1 MRKLQCVALVLACLH
16 PGCIWEDN
24 GTHLAYALER
34 GAKHLKESNSLEE
47 VVHYEPLTGTA
58 QTYYIEIFPSTS
70 LQPPYSRGLTVG
82 GRNGGGTSYHQ
93 RFVYVPTRLYI
104 RKTNAATDIVL
115 RKHGDRIEVVELR

>member
-1 MRKLQCVALVLACLH
+1 MSRSSSKTTVADRLGRRAHFVSASSRTSKELLAEGHPGCQHVLGGASRQERKHRVMRKLQCVALVLACLH

-47 VVHYEPLTGTA
+47 GVHYEPLTGTA

-70 LQPPYSRGLTVG
+70 LP
-82 GRNGGGTSYHQ
+82 
-93 RFVYVPTRLYI
+93 
-104 RKTNAATDIVL
+104 
-115 RKHGDRIEVVELR
+115 